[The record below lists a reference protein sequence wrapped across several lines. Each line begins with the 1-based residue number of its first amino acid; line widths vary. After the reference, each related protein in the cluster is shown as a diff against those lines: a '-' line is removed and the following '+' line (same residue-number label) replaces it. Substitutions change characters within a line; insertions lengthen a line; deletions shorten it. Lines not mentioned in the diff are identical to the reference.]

1 MKKKDSKQKVMKK
14 HEKNPKRRQSGLSQ
28 RFSTDEIK

>member
-1 MKKKDSKQKVMKK
+1 MKKKDSEQKVMKK
-14 HEKNPKRRQSGLSQ
+14 LERNPKRKRSGLSQ